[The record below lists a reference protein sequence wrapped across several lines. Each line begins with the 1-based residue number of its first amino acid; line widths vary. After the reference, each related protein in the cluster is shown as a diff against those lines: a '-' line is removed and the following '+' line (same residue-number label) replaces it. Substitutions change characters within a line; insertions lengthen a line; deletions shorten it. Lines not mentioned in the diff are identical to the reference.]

1 MVNVRLFIIANILTK
16 DLKTLIKQA
25 FFYDLRV
32 EIYDLRVM
40 MHATRLL
47 NLF

>member
-1 MVNVRLFIIANILTK
+1 MIIYHCQCPYKRLKNAY
-16 DLKTLIKQA
+16 KTSI
-25 FFYDLRV
+25 FYDLRV

-40 MHATRLL
+40 MHATYLL